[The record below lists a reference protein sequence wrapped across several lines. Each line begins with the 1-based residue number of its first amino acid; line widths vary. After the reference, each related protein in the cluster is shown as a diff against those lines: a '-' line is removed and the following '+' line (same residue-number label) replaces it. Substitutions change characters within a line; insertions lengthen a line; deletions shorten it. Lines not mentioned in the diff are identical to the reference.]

1 MSSQTVARRYAS
13 ALADVVLQR
22 GEAREVQQELAAWAD
37 MMQSNANLLE
47 VFANPTI
54 ALDQKRGVLKR
65 LIEIGRP
72 RQTTVNFLRLLLQN
86 QRLPELDQINSRF
99 AAVLD
104 DRAGMIA
111 AQVTTAR
118 PIAPET
124 QQTLQTTLRKMTGKS
139 VRIEF
144 DTDPEMIGGLV
155 TRIGST
161 IYDGSVR
168 NQLEQIKEKMAGY
181 VFGFWT
187 LVFAKKPI
195 SNFKDQRP
203 KTKGQKP
210 KAN

>member
-22 GEAREVQQELAAWAD
+22 GEARDVQQELVAWAD
-37 MMQSNANLLE
+37 MMQSNANLRE

-54 ALDQKRGVLKR
+54 ALDQKRGVLRR
-65 LIEIGRP
+65 LIEIAKPRP
-72 RQTTVNFLRLLLQN
+72 TTVNFLKVLLQN
-86 QRLPELDQINSRF
+86 QRLPELDQINKRF

-118 PIAPET
+118 PVAPET
-124 QQTLQTTLRKMTGKS
+124 QQTLQTKLRNLTGKS

-168 NQLEQIKEKMAGY
+168 NQLQQIKEKMAG
-181 VFGFWT
+181 
-187 LVFAKKPI
+187 
-195 SNFKDQRP
+195 
-203 KTKGQKP
+203 
-210 KAN
+210 

>member
-22 GEAREVQQELAAWAD
+22 GEAREVQQELRTWAD
-37 MMQSNANLLE
+37 MLQSNANLRE

-65 LIEIGRP
+65 LIEIAKPRP
-72 RQTTVNFLRLLLQN
+72 TTVNFLKLLLQN
-86 QRLPELDQINSRF
+86 QRLPELDQINRRF
-99 AAVLD
+99 ASVLD

-118 PIAPET
+118 PVKPET
-124 QQTLQTTLRKMTGKS
+124 QHTLETKLRNLTGKN

-144 DTDPEMIGGLV
+144 DTDPDMIGGLV

-168 NQLEQIKEKMAGY
+168 NQLQQIKEKMAG
-181 VFGFWT
+181 
-187 LVFAKKPI
+187 
-195 SNFKDQRP
+195 
-203 KTKGQKP
+203 
-210 KAN
+210 

>member
-22 GEAREVQQELAAWAD
+22 GEAREVQQELVSWAD
-37 MMQSNANLLE
+37 IMQSNANLRE

-54 ALDQKRGVLKR
+54 ALDQKRRVLNR
-65 LIEIGRP
+65 LIEIAKPRP
-72 RQTTVNFLRLLLQN
+72 TTVNFLKLLLEN
-86 QRLPELDQINSRF
+86 QRLPELDQIIRRF

-104 DRAGMIA
+104 ERAGMIA

-118 PIAPET
+118 PVAPET
-124 QQTLQTTLRKMTGKS
+124 RQTLQTTLRNLTGKT

-144 DTDPEMIGGLV
+144 ATDPEMIGGLV

-168 NQLEQIKEKMAGY
+168 NQLEQIKEKMAG
-181 VFGFWT
+181 
-187 LVFAKKPI
+187 
-195 SNFKDQRP
+195 
-203 KTKGQKP
+203 
-210 KAN
+210 

>member
-22 GEAREVQQELAAWAD
+22 GEAREVQQELVAWAD
-37 MMQSNANLLE
+37 MMQSNANLRE

-65 LIEIGRP
+65 LLEITKPRP
-72 RQTTVNFLRLLLQN
+72 TTVNFLKVLLQN
-86 QRLPELDQINSRF
+86 QRLPELDQINRRF

-104 DRAGMIA
+104 DRAGVIA

-118 PIAPET
+118 PVEPKT
-124 QQTLQTTLRKMTGKS
+124 QQTLQTMLRDLTGKS

-168 NQLEQIKEKMAGY
+168 NHLEQIKEKMAG
-181 VFGFWT
+181 
-187 LVFAKKPI
+187 
-195 SNFKDQRP
+195 
-203 KTKGQKP
+203 
-210 KAN
+210 

>member
-22 GEAREVQQELAAWAD
+22 GEAREIQQELVAWAE
-37 MMQSNANLLE
+37 MMQSNANLRE

-65 LIEIGRP
+65 LLEIARP
-72 RQTTVNFLRLLLQN
+72 RPTTVNFLKLLLQN
-86 QRLPELDQINSRF
+86 QRLPELDQINRRF
-99 AAVLD
+99 ATVLD

-118 PIAPET
+118 PVAPET
-124 QQTLQTTLRKMTGKS
+124 RQTLQTTLRNLTGKS

-168 NQLEQIKEKMAGY
+168 NQLARIKEKMAG
-181 VFGFWT
+181 
-187 LVFAKKPI
+187 
-195 SNFKDQRP
+195 
-203 KTKGQKP
+203 
-210 KAN
+210 

>member
-13 ALADVVLQR
+13 ALADVALER
-22 GEAREVQQELAAWAD
+22 REAREVQQELVAWAD
-37 MMQSNANLLE
+37 MMQSNANLRE

-65 LIEIGRP
+65 LIEIARP
-72 RQTTVNFLRLLLQN
+72 RPTTVNFLRLLLQN
-86 QRLPELDQINSRF
+86 QRLPELDQINKRF

-118 PIAPET
+118 PVAPET
-124 QQTLQTTLRKMTGKS
+124 QQTLQTKLRNMTGKS

-144 DTDPEMIGGLV
+144 ATDPDMIGGLV

-168 NQLEQIKEKMAGY
+168 NQLAQIKEKMAG
-181 VFGFWT
+181 
-187 LVFAKKPI
+187 
-195 SNFKDQRP
+195 
-203 KTKGQKP
+203 
-210 KAN
+210 

>member
-1 MSSQTVARRYAS
+1 VARRYAS
-13 ALADVVLQR
+13 ALADVALER
-22 GEAREVQQELAAWAD
+22 REAREVQQELVAWAD
-37 MMQSNANLLE
+37 MMQSNANLRE

-65 LIEIGRP
+65 LIEIARP
-72 RQTTVNFLRLLLQN
+72 RPTTVNFLRLLLQN
-86 QRLPELDQINSRF
+86 QRLPELDQINKRF

-118 PIAPET
+118 PVAPET
-124 QQTLQTTLRKMTGKS
+124 QQTLQTKLRNMTGKS

-144 DTDPEMIGGLV
+144 ATDPDMIGGLV

-168 NQLEQIKEKMAGY
+168 NQLAQIKEKMAG
-181 VFGFWT
+181 
-187 LVFAKKPI
+187 
-195 SNFKDQRP
+195 
-203 KTKGQKP
+203 
-210 KAN
+210 

>member
-22 GEAREVQQELAAWAD
+22 GEAREVQQELVAWAD
-37 MMQSNANLLE
+37 MMQSNANLRE

-65 LIEIGRP
+65 LIEIARP
-72 RQTTVNFLRLLLQN
+72 RPTTVNFLKLLLQN
-86 QRLPELDQINSRF
+86 QRLPELDQINKRF

-118 PIAPET
+118 PVAPET
-124 QQTLQTTLRKMTGKS
+124 QQTLQTKLRNMTGKS

-144 DTDPEMIGGLV
+144 ATDPDMIGGLV

-168 NQLEQIKEKMAGY
+168 NQLAQIKEKMAG
-181 VFGFWT
+181 
-187 LVFAKKPI
+187 
-195 SNFKDQRP
+195 
-203 KTKGQKP
+203 
-210 KAN
+210 

>member
-1 MSSQTVARRYAS
+1 
-13 ALADVVLQR
+13 
-22 GEAREVQQELAAWAD
+22 
-37 MMQSNANLLE
+37 MMQSNANLRE

-65 LIEIGRP
+65 LLEIARP
-72 RQTTVNFLRLLLQN
+72 RPTTVNFLKLLLQN
-86 QRLPELDQINSRF
+86 QRLPALDQINRRF
-99 AAVLD
+99 ATVLD

-118 PIAPET
+118 PVAPET
-124 QQTLQTTLRKMTGKS
+124 RQTLQTTLRNLTGKS

-168 NQLEQIKEKMAGY
+168 NQLARIKEKMAG
-181 VFGFWT
+181 
-187 LVFAKKPI
+187 
-195 SNFKDQRP
+195 
-203 KTKGQKP
+203 
-210 KAN
+210 

>member
-1 MSSQTVARRYAS
+1 MSSQTVARRYS
-13 ALADVVLQR
+13 LALADVVLQR
-22 GEAREVQQELAAWAD
+22 GEAREVQQELVAWAD
-37 MMQSNANLLE
+37 LLQSNANLRE

-65 LIEIGRP
+65 LLEIAKPRP
-72 RQTTVNFLRLLLQN
+72 TTVNFLKVLLQN
-86 QRLPELDQINSRF
+86 QRLPELDQINRRF
-99 AAVLD
+99 AVVLD

-118 PIAPET
+118 PVAPET
-124 QQTLQTTLRKMTGKS
+124 QQTLQTKLRSMTGKS

-168 NQLEQIKEKMAGY
+168 NQLQQIKEKMAG
-181 VFGFWT
+181 
-187 LVFAKKPI
+187 
-195 SNFKDQRP
+195 
-203 KTKGQKP
+203 
-210 KAN
+210 

>member
-22 GEAREVQQELAAWAD
+22 GEAREVQQELVTWAD
-37 MMQSNANLLE
+37 LLQSNANLRE

-54 ALDQKRGVLKR
+54 ALDQKRAVLKR
-65 LIEIGRP
+65 LIEIAKPRP
-72 RQTTVNFLRLLLQN
+72 TTVNFLKLLLQN
-86 QRLPELDQINSRF
+86 QRLPELDQINRRF
-99 AAVLD
+99 ATVLD

-118 PIAPET
+118 PVARET
-124 QQTLQTTLRKMTGKS
+124 QQTLQTKLRNMTGKS

-168 NQLEQIKEKMAGY
+168 NHLEQIKEKMAG
-181 VFGFWT
+181 
-187 LVFAKKPI
+187 
-195 SNFKDQRP
+195 
-203 KTKGQKP
+203 
-210 KAN
+210 